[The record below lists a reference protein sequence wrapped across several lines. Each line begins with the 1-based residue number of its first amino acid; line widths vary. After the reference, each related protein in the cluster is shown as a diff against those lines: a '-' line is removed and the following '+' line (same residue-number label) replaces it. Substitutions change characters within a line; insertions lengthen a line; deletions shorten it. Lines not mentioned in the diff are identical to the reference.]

1 MMSSLLTSRNVADV
15 LSGVTNGVIYSL
27 VALSLVLVWRSTRI
41 LNFAQG
47 AMAMIA
53 TYIGFAILAPT
64 TNYWVSM
71 GVAIVAGMALGGVTE
86 RVIIRALYGKPEIN
100 PVVAMVG
107 FLLVLESVAAAI
119 WSTASRGLPTPFS
132 MVDWQLNHKPV
143 AMSPFALYEIITAV
157 VVMTVIAVLFEY
169 TKIGLQLRAAAIA
182 PEVSR
187 LLGVRVGRMLTLGWM
202 LSSGVGAITAVL
214 VVSNYFTGLTPTAMD
229 GVFAFGFIAAAI
241 GGLDSP
247 VGALV
252 SGVALGVILQFV
264 GDYLNSNAIIL
275 VALGMLVVSLMVRP
289 NGVFS
294 SAAQRRV

>member
-1 MMSSLLTSRNVADV
+1 MSSFLTSRNVADV
-15 LSGVTNGVIYSL
+15 LNGITNGVIYSL

-53 TYIGFAILAPT
+53 TYVGFAVLAPS

-71 GVAIVAGMALGGVTE
+71 VVAIVAGLVVGGLTE
-86 RVIIRALYGKPEIN
+86 RVIVRGLYGKPEIN

-119 WSTASRGLPTPFS
+119 WSTSSRGLPTPFS

-143 AMSPFALYEIITAV
+143 AMSPFALYEIVTAL
-157 VVMTVIAVLFEY
+157 VVMIVIAALFQY
-169 TKIGLQLRAAAIA
+169 TKLGLRLRAAAIA

-202 LSSGVGAITAVL
+202 LSSAVGAVTAVL
-214 VVSNYFTGLTPTAMD
+214 VASNYFTGLTPTAMD

-247 VGALV
+247 VGALL
-252 SGVALGVILQFV
+252 SGISLGIILQFV

-275 VALGMLVVSLMVRP
+275 VALGMLIVSLMVRP
-289 NGVFS
+289 NGVFTRS
-294 SAAQRRV
+294 AQRRV

>member
-1 MMSSLLTSRNVADV
+1 MSSFLTSRNVADV
-15 LSGVTNGVIYSL
+15 LGGITNGVIYSL

-53 TYIGFAILAPT
+53 TYVGFAVLAPT
-64 TNYWVSM
+64 TSYWVSM
-71 GVAIVAGMALGGVTE
+71 AVAIVARLLIGGLTE
-86 RVIIRALYGKPEIN
+86 RVIVRGLYGKPEIN

-119 WSTASRGLPTPFS
+119 WSTGSRGLPTPFS

-143 AMSPFALYEIITAV
+143 ALSPFALYEIVTAV
-157 VVMTVIAVLFEY
+157 VVMTVIAGLFQF
-169 TKIGLQLRAAAIA
+169 TKLGLRLRAAALA

-202 LSSGVGAITAVL
+202 LSSAVGAVTAVL
-214 VVSNYFTGLTPTAMD
+214 VASNYFTGLTPTAMD

-247 VGALV
+247 VGALL
-252 SGVALGVILQFV
+252 SGIALGVILQFV

-289 NGVFS
+289 NGVFTRS
-294 SAAQRRV
+294 AQRRV

>member
-1 MMSSLLTSRNVADV
+1 MSSFLTSRNVADV
-15 LSGVTNGVIYSL
+15 LGGITNGVIYSL

-53 TYIGFAILAPT
+53 AYIGFAVLAPS

-71 GVAIVAGMALGGVTE
+71 AVAIIAGLVLGGLTE
-86 RVIIRALYGKPEIN
+86 RVIVRGLYGKPEIN

-119 WSTASRGLPTPFS
+119 WSTSSRGLPTPFS
-132 MVDWQLNHKPV
+132 MVDWQINHKPV
-143 AMSPFALYEIITAV
+143 ALSPFALYEIVTAV
-157 VVMTVIAVLFEY
+157 VVMTVIALLFQF
-169 TKIGLQLRAAAIA
+169 TKLGLKLRASALA

-202 LSSGVGAITAVL
+202 LSSAVGAVTAVL
-214 VVSNYFTGLTPTAMD
+214 VASNYFTGLTPTTMD

-252 SGVALGVILQFV
+252 SGVSLGIILQFV
-264 GDYLNSNAIIL
+264 GDYLNSNDIIL
-275 VALGMLVVSLMVRP
+275 VALGMLIVSLMVRP
-289 NGVFS
+289 NGVFTRS
-294 SAAQRRV
+294 AQRRV

>member
-1 MMSSLLTSRNVADV
+1 MSSFLTSRNVADV
-15 LSGVTNGVIYSL
+15 LNGITNGVIYSL

-53 TYIGFAILAPT
+53 TYVGFAVLAPS

-71 GVAIVAGMALGGVTE
+71 AVSIVAGLILGGLTE
-86 RVIIRALYGKPEIN
+86 RVIVRGLYGKPEIN

-119 WSTASRGLPTPFS
+119 WSTSSRGLATPFS

-143 AMSPFALYEIITAV
+143 AMSPFALYEVVTAV
-157 VVMTVIAVLFEY
+157 VVMTVIALLFQF
-169 TKIGLQLRAAAIA
+169 TKLGLRLRAAALA

-202 LSSGVGAITAVL
+202 LSSAVGAVTAVL
-214 VVSNYFTGLTPTAMD
+214 VASNYFTGLTPTAMD

-247 VGALV
+247 VGALL
-252 SGVALGVILQFV
+252 SGVSLGIILQFV

-275 VALGMLVVSLMVRP
+275 VALGMLIVSLMVRP
-289 NGVFS
+289 NGVFTRS
-294 SAAQRRV
+294 AQRRV

>member
-1 MMSSLLTSRNVADV
+1 MSALLTSRNVADL

-53 TYIGFAILAPT
+53 TYIGFAILAPS
-64 TNYWVSM
+64 TNYWISM
-71 GVAIVAGMALGGVTE
+71 AVAIVAGMVLGGATE
-86 RVIIRALYGKPEIN
+86 RVIVRALYGKPEIN

-119 WSTASRGLPTPFS
+119 WSTSSRGLPTPFS

-157 VVMTVIAVLFEY
+157 VVMSIIAVLFEY
-169 TKIGLQLRAAAIA
+169 TKLGLQLRAAAIA

-214 VVSNYFTGLTPTAMD
+214 VASNYFTGLTPTTMD

-252 SGVALGVILQFV
+252 SGVAMGVVLQFV

-275 VALGMLVVSLMVRP
+275 VALGMLVVSLMLRP
-289 NGVFS
+289 NGLFT
-294 SAAQRRV
+294 AERQRRV

>member
-1 MMSSLLTSRNVADV
+1 MSSFLTSRNVADV
-15 LSGVTNGVIYSL
+15 LNGITNGVIYSL

-53 TYIGFAILAPT
+53 TYVGFAVLAPT

-71 GVAIVAGMALGGVTE
+71 VVAVLAGLLLGGVTE
-86 RVIIRALYGKPEIN
+86 RVIVRGLYGKPEIN

-119 WSTASRGLPTPFS
+119 WSTSSRGLPTPFS

-143 AMSPFALYEIITAV
+143 AMSPFALYEIVTAV
-157 VVMTVIAVLFEY
+157 IVMTVIALLFQY
-169 TKIGLQLRAAAIA
+169 TKLGLRLRAAALA

-202 LSSGVGAITAVL
+202 LSSAVGAITAVL
-214 VVSNYFTGLTPTAMD
+214 VASNYFTGLTPTAMD

-247 VGALV
+247 VGALL
-252 SGVALGVILQFV
+252 SGISLGIILQFV

-289 NGVFS
+289 NGVFTRS
-294 SAAQRRV
+294 AQRRV

>member
-1 MMSSLLTSRNVADV
+1 MGSFLTSRNVADV
-15 LSGVTNGVIYSL
+15 LGGLTNGVIYSL
-27 VALSLVLVWRSTRI
+27 GALSLVLVWRSTRI

-53 TYIGFAILAPT
+53 AYIGFAVLAPT

-71 GVAIVAGMALGGVTE
+71 AVAIIAGLVLGGLTE
-86 RVIIRALYGKPEIN
+86 RVIVRGLYGKPEIN

-119 WSTASRGLPTPFS
+119 WSTTSRGLPTPFS
-132 MVDWQLNHKPV
+132 IVDWQINHKPV
-143 AMSPFALYEIITAV
+143 ALSPFALYEIVTAV
-157 VVMTVIAVLFEY
+157 VVMTVIALLFQF
-169 TKIGLQLRAAAIA
+169 TKLGLKLRAAALA

-202 LSSGVGAITAVL
+202 LSSGVGAVTAVL
-214 VVSNYFTGLTPTAMD
+214 VASNYFTGLTPTTMD

-252 SGVALGVILQFV
+252 SGVSLGIILQFV
-264 GDYLNSNAIIL
+264 GDYLNSNDIIL
-275 VALGMLVVSLMVRP
+275 VALGMLIVSLMVRP
-289 NGVFS
+289 NGVFTRS
-294 SAAQRRV
+294 AQRRV

>member
-1 MMSSLLTSRNVADV
+1 MSSFLTSRNVADV
-15 LSGVTNGVIYSL
+15 LGGITNGVIYSL

-53 TYIGFAILAPT
+53 AYIGFAVLAPS

-71 GVAIVAGMALGGVTE
+71 AVAIIAGLVLGGLTE
-86 RVIIRALYGKPEIN
+86 RVIVRGLYGKPEIN

-119 WSTASRGLPTPFS
+119 WSTSSRGLPTPFS
-132 MVDWQLNHKPV
+132 IVDWQINHKPV
-143 AMSPFALYEIITAV
+143 ALSPFALYEIVTAV
-157 VVMTVIAVLFEY
+157 VVMTVIALLFQF
-169 TKIGLQLRAAAIA
+169 TKLGLKLRASALA

-202 LSSGVGAITAVL
+202 LSSAVGAVTAVL
-214 VVSNYFTGLTPTAMD
+214 VASNYFTGLTPTTMD

-252 SGVALGVILQFV
+252 SGVSLGIILQFV
-264 GDYLNSNAIIL
+264 GDYLNSNDIIL
-275 VALGMLVVSLMVRP
+275 VALGMLIVSLMVRP
-289 NGVFS
+289 NGVFTRS
-294 SAAQRRV
+294 AQRRV

>member
-1 MMSSLLTSRNVADV
+1 MSSFLTSRNVADV
-15 LSGVTNGVIYSL
+15 LNGITNGVIYSL

-53 TYIGFAILAPT
+53 TYVGFAVLAPS

-71 GVAIVAGMALGGVTE
+71 VVAIVAGLVVGGLTE
-86 RVIIRALYGKPEIN
+86 RVIVRGLYGKPEIN

-119 WSTASRGLPTPFS
+119 WSTSSRGLPTPFS

-143 AMSPFALYEIITAV
+143 AMSPFALYEIVTAL
-157 VVMTVIAVLFEY
+157 VVMTVIAALFQF
-169 TKIGLQLRAAAIA
+169 TKLGLRLRAAAIA

-202 LSSGVGAITAVL
+202 LSSAVGAVTAVL
-214 VVSNYFTGLTPTAMD
+214 VASNYFTGLTPTAMD

-247 VGALV
+247 VGALL
-252 SGVALGVILQFV
+252 SGISLGIILQFV
-264 GDYLNSNAIIL
+264 GDYLTSNAIIL
-275 VALGMLVVSLMVRP
+275 VALGMLIVSLMVRP
-289 NGVFS
+289 NGVFTRS
-294 SAAQRRV
+294 AQRRV

>member
-1 MMSSLLTSRNVADV
+1 MSSFLTSRNVADV
-15 LSGVTNGVIYSL
+15 LGGITNGVIYSL

-53 TYIGFAILAPT
+53 TYVGFAVLAPT
-64 TNYWVSM
+64 TSYWVSM
-71 GVAIVAGMALGGVTE
+71 AVAIVAGLLIGGLTE
-86 RVIIRALYGKPEIN
+86 RVIVRGLYGKPEIN

-119 WSTASRGLPTPFS
+119 WSTGSRGLPTPFS

-143 AMSPFALYEIITAV
+143 ALSPFALYEIVTAV
-157 VVMTVIAVLFEY
+157 VVMTVIAGLFQF
-169 TKIGLQLRAAAIA
+169 TKLGLRLRAAALA

-202 LSSGVGAITAVL
+202 LSSAVGAVTAVL
-214 VVSNYFTGLTPTAMD
+214 VASNYFTGLTPTAMD

-247 VGALV
+247 VGALL
-252 SGVALGVILQFV
+252 SGIALGVILQFV

-289 NGVFS
+289 NGVFTRS
-294 SAAQRRV
+294 AQRRV

>member
-1 MMSSLLTSRNVADV
+1 MSALLTSRNVAD
-15 LSGVTNGVIYSL
+15 LLGGVTNGVIYSL

-53 TYIGFAILAPT
+53 TYIGFAILAPS
-64 TNYWVSM
+64 TNYWISM
-71 GVAIVAGMALGGVTE
+71 AVAIVAGMVLGGATE
-86 RVIIRALYGKPEIN
+86 RVIVRALYGKPEIN

-119 WSTASRGLPTPFS
+119 WSTSSRGLPTPFS

-157 VVMTVIAVLFEY
+157 VVMSIIAVLFEY
-169 TKIGLQLRAAAIA
+169 TKLGLQLRAAAIA

-214 VVSNYFTGLTPTAMD
+214 VASNYFTGLTPTTMD

-252 SGVALGVILQFV
+252 SGVAMGVVLQFV

-275 VALGMLVVSLMVRP
+275 VALGMLVVSLMLRP
-289 NGVFS
+289 NGLFS
-294 SAAQRRV
+294 AERQRRV